1 MKTYR
6 TMHLAVA
13 ALAALA
19 ADKGDASGAVA
30 DDAAALF
37 AAPAD
42 DLAARDADLKRR
54 EREADLARREAALA
68 ASSAA
73 PLVPGEDPAENAR
86 HEGRAKARAQL
97 VDARTASTDKEAR
110 RALARD
116 LVDLE
121 ADDLADL
128 SADLAAHGL
137 SLVDV
142 IKKAA
147 HNAFGVVV

>member
-1 MKTYR
+1 MPKTDE
-6 TMHLAVA
+6 LEAVA
-13 ALAALA
+13 
-19 ADKGDASGAVA
+19 
-30 DDAAALF
+30 

-42 DLAARDADLKRR
+42 DLDARDADLKRR

-73 PLVPGEDPAENAR
+73 PIVPGEDPAENAR
-86 HEGRAKARAQL
+86 HELRAKARKEL
-97 VDARTASTDKEAR
+97 VDARAAVADKEGR
-110 RALARD
+110 RAIARD
-116 LVDLE
+116 LVDLGAE
-121 ADDLADL
+121 DLADL

-147 HNAFGVVV
+147 HNAFGVAL